1 MYYENGRRE
10 IAREVRGEAHH
21 SLDASSG
28 ESNYHYV
35 TTRHAGAFRGTNI
48 YQKTAPSAWCEDQPR
63 RDKRMWNYCPKL
75 P

>member
-10 IAREVRGEAHH
+10 ITREVRGEAHH

-35 TTRHAGAFRGTNI
+35 TTRHAGGLPRNE
-48 YQKTAPSAWCEDQPR
+48 YLSED
-63 RDKRMWNYCPKL
+63 CAVGL
-75 P
+75 V